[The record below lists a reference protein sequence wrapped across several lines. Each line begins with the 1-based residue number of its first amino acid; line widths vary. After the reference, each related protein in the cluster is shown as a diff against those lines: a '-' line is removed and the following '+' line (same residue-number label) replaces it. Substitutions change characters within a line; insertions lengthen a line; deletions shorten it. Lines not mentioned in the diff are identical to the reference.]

1 MKITNNSGL
10 PQPFVD
16 MATRDYEYKP
26 MRYGVTSLLKP
37 VRQILLQ
44 RRHDNEIEQDC
55 ADMIWALF
63 GQAVHKVLEESANA
77 DELFKEEKLTAT
89 LDNGYTVSGVID
101 LYDLEKEIVSD
112 YKTASIWK
120 VIVGDYADW
129 RRQGLAYAWLLKQ
142 AGLNCKKVI
151 FYALLKDWS
160 KSEQKRKADYPTL
173 PVQPVTFEVTEEAL
187 AEIDAFL
194 RNRIE
199 ELRNCEDLPD
209 EELPLCPA
217 EDRWNSGDKF
227 AVMKNG
233 RKTALRVCDS
243 EEEAMDWRERNGG
256 DTIVKRPGVDK
267 RCQDYCS
274 CCQFCEFW
282 KANYSETAPVSE
294 E

>member
-1 MKITNNSGL
+1 MKITNISGL

-26 MRYGVTSLLKP
+26 QRYGVTSLLKP

-44 RRHDNEIEQDC
+44 RRHDAEIEQDC

-63 GQAVHKVLEESANA
+63 GQAVHKVLEESSNSA
-77 DELFKEEKLTAT
+77 ELFKEEKLTCT
-89 LDNGYTVSGVID
+89 LDNGYTVSGIID
-101 LYDLEKEIVSD
+101 LYDLENEVVSD

-142 AGLNCKKVI
+142 AGLGCKKVI

-160 KSEQKRKADYPTL
+160 KAEQKRKADYPKL
-173 PVQPVTFEVTEEAL
+173 AVEPVTFDVTDEAL
-187 AEIDAFL
+187 QEIDTFL

-199 ELRNCEDLPD
+199 ELRNCEELPD

-217 EDRWNSGDKF
+217 SDRWNTGDKF

-243 EEEAMDWRERNGG
+243 EEDAMDWRERNGG
-256 DTIVKRPGVDK
+256 DFIEKRPGTDK
-267 RCQDYCS
+267 KCADYCS
-274 CCQFCEFW
+274 CCQFCDYWQEHYNV
-282 KANYSETAPVSE
+282 ATSTE